1 MKPLLLLPR
10 GTLEWWNALV
20 HVWCGGAET
29 DLTNSLNNKTCS
41 VAENICVQKGKKKEV
56 PWCRICIKQ
65 NELFLCVVQQQ
76 KKEKEKWF
84 HIEGLHNR
92 WEKVWEVW
100 PVLAEAAGLSTLEV
114 TLVNKLKPL
123 VDKLKSAESTCKQT
137 GSFYIFPLI
146 FPFWIIFCMWN
157 YWLSNNLSVT
167 I

>member
-1 MKPLLLLPR
+1 MKPLLLHHT
-10 GTLEWWNALV
+10 GTCMMWRCRNRF
-20 HVWCGGAET
+20 
-29 DLTNSLNNKTCS
+29 NKQPQQQNMFSCWKYLCT
-41 VAENICVQKGKKKEV
+41 KRKKKKKV
-56 PWCRICIKQ
+56 SWWRICIKQ

-76 KKEKEKWF
+76 KKRKEKEKWF

-92 WEKVWEVW
+92 WEKVCEVW

-123 VDKLKSAESTCKQT
+123 VDKRKSAESTCKQT

-157 YWLSNNLSVT
+157 YWLSNNLSIT